1 MKISDSQLETLEK
14 AIQAYGKELVR
25 AYFGVTQQTI
35 RNLQTGRY
43 GLSSKNLLK
52 LEELRIAMLNNRLPS
67 GMQRIDSNG
76 PSVAIEPPQVT
87 TRSDNTAGL
96 LRLLYMELPKLS
108 ETNLAKVYR
117 YVVELQIKQ
126 ESE

>member
-67 GMQRIDSNG
+67 GMQKIDSNG
-76 PSVAIEPPQVT
+76 PGVAIESPQEKSRDT
-87 TRSDNTAGL
+87 AAELQLLNTWLQELSKAGL
-96 LRLLYMELPKLS
+96 REQQK
-108 ETNLAKVYR
+108 ND
-117 YVVELQIKQ
+117 
-126 ESE
+126 

>member
-67 GMQRIDSNG
+67 GMQKIDSNG
-76 PSVAIEPPQVT
+76 PGVAKESPQEKSRDT
-87 TRSDNTAGL
+87 AAELQLLNTWLQELSKAELTKVIAFVAGL
-96 LRLLYMELPKLS
+96 REQQK
-108 ETNLAKVYR
+108 ND
-117 YVVELQIKQ
+117 
-126 ESE
+126 

>member
-67 GMQRIDSNG
+67 GMQKIDSNG
-76 PSVAIEPPQVT
+76 PGVAIESPQEKSRDT
-87 TRSDNTAGL
+87 AAELQLLNTWLQELSKAELTKVIAFVAGL
-96 LRLLYMELPKLS
+96 REQQK
-108 ETNLAKVYR
+108 ND
-117 YVVELQIKQ
+117 
-126 ESE
+126 

>member
-25 AYFGVTQQTI
+25 EYFGVTQQTI

-67 GMQRIDSNG
+67 GMQGINSNG
-76 PSVAIEPPQVT
+76 PSAALETTQAD
-87 TRSDNTAGL
+87 TRSDTAEELQLLSKWLQGL
-96 LRLLYMELPKLS
+96 SKGE
-108 ETNLAKVYR
+108 LAKVIAFVAGLR
-117 YVVELQIKQ
+117 EQRNG
-126 ESE
+126 

>member
-67 GMQRIDSNG
+67 GMQRINSNG
-76 PSVAIEPPQVT
+76 PSVALEPPQGI
-87 TRSDNTAGL
+87 TRSDTAGL

>member
-67 GMQRIDSNG
+67 GMQKIDSNG
-76 PSVAIEPPQVT
+76 PGVAIESPQEKSRDT
-87 TRSDNTAGL
+87 AAELQLLNTWLQELSKAELTKAIAFVAGL
-96 LRLLYMELPKLS
+96 REQQK
-108 ETNLAKVYR
+108 ND
-117 YVVELQIKQ
+117 
-126 ESE
+126 

>member
-14 AIQAYGKELVR
+14 AIQIYGKELVR
-25 AYFGVTQQTI
+25 EYFGVTQQTI

-67 GMQRIDSNG
+67 GMQKIDSNG
-76 PSVAIEPPQVT
+76 PGVAIESPQEKSRDT
-87 TRSDNTAGL
+87 AAELQLLNTWLQELSKAELTKVIAFVAGL
-96 LRLLYMELPKLS
+96 REQQK
-108 ETNLAKVYR
+108 ND
-117 YVVELQIKQ
+117 
-126 ESE
+126 

>member
-25 AYFGVTQQTI
+25 EYFGVTQQTI

-52 LEELRIAMLNNRLPS
+52 LEELRIAMLNNRLPA
-67 GMQRIDSNG
+67 GMQGINSNG
-76 PSVAIEPPQVT
+76 PSVAMEATQADN
-87 TRSDNTAGL
+87 RSDTAVERQLIAEWTLGL
-96 LRLLYMELPKLS
+96 SKDE
-108 ETNLAKVYR
+108 LAKVIAFIAGLR
-117 YVVELQIKQ
+117 EQRN
-126 ESE
+126 

>member
-25 AYFGVTQQTI
+25 TYFGVTQQTI

-67 GMQRIDSNG
+67 GMQRIDSNV
-76 PSVAIEPPQVT
+76 PSVAMEATQGI
-87 TRSDNTAGL
+87 TRSDTAEELQLLSKWLQGL
-96 LRLLYMELPKLS
+96 NKS
-108 ETNLAKVYR
+108 ELAKVIAFVAGLR
-117 YVVELQIKQ
+117 EQRNA
-126 ESE
+126 

>member
-43 GLSSKNLLK
+43 GLSSRNLLK

-67 GMQRIDSNG
+67 GMQKIDSNG
-76 PSVAIEPPQVT
+76 PGVAIESPQEKSRDT
-87 TRSDNTAGL
+87 AAELQLLNTWLQELSKAELTKVIAFVAGL
-96 LRLLYMELPKLS
+96 REQQK
-108 ETNLAKVYR
+108 ND
-117 YVVELQIKQ
+117 
-126 ESE
+126 

>member
-67 GMQRIDSNG
+67 GMQGINSNG
-76 PSVAIEPPQVT
+76 PSVAIEPPQGQA
-87 TRSDNTAGL
+87 RSDTAVERQLLTTWLQELSKDELIKVIAFVAGL
-96 LRLLYMELPKLS
+96 REQR
-108 ETNLAKVYR
+108 ND
-117 YVVELQIKQ
+117 
-126 ESE
+126 

>member
-1 MKISDSQLETLEK
+1 MVLSDSQLETLK
-14 AIQAYGKELVR
+14 TAVDRY
-25 AYFGVTQQTI
+25 GVTTV
-35 RNLQTGRY
+35 RNFFGITQPSLYNAIHRKNGM
-43 GLSSKNLLK
+43 SSKNLLK

-67 GMQRIDSNG
+67 GMQRINSNA
-76 PSVAIEPPQVT
+76 PSVAMEATQAD
-87 TRSDNTAGL
+87 TRSDTAGL

-126 ESE
+126 EAE

>member
-14 AIQAYGKELVR
+14 AIQIYGKELVR
-25 AYFGVTQQTI
+25 EYFGVTQQTI

-76 PSVAIEPPQVT
+76 PGVTIESPQEKSRDT
-87 TRSDNTAGL
+87 AAELQLLNTWLQELSKAELTKVIAFVAGL
-96 LRLLYMELPKLS
+96 REQQK
-108 ETNLAKVYR
+108 ND
-117 YVVELQIKQ
+117 
-126 ESE
+126 

>member
-25 AYFGVTQQTI
+25 EYFGVTQQTI

-67 GMQRIDSNG
+67 GMQRINSNA
-76 PSVAIEPPQVT
+76 PSVAIEPPQGQA
-87 TRSDNTAGL
+87 RSDTAEELQLLVKWLQGL
-96 LRLLYMELPKLS
+96 NKS
-108 ETNLAKVYR
+108 ELAKVIAFVAGLR
-117 YVVELQIKQ
+117 EQRND
-126 ESE
+126 

>member
-76 PSVAIEPPQVT
+76 PSVAMEATQAD
-87 TRSDNTAGL
+87 TRSDTAVERQLIAEWTLGLSKGELMKVIAFIAGL
-96 LRLLYMELPKLS
+96 RE
-108 ETNLAKVYR
+108 
-117 YVVELQIKQ
+117 KQ
-126 ESE
+126 GND

>member
-25 AYFGVTQQTI
+25 ADFGVTQQTI

-67 GMQRIDSNG
+67 GMQGINSNA
-76 PSVAIEPPQVT
+76 PSVAIEPSQGI
-87 TRSDNTAGL
+87 TRSDTAGL
-96 LRLLYMELPKLS
+96 LRLLYTELPKLS

-126 ESE
+126 EAK

>member
-76 PSVAIEPPQVT
+76 PGVAMEATQGI
-87 TRSDNTAGL
+87 TRSDTAEELQLLVKWLQGL
-96 LRLLYMELPKLS
+96 SKDE
-108 ETNLAKVYR
+108 LAKVIAFVAGLR
-117 YVVELQIKQ
+117 GQRND
-126 ESE
+126 